1 MTDKRDYPIPYK
13 TDSIYFQ
20 YLVTDYEQSKK
31 FYEEVLGFE
40 KVFDAGSEVG
50 WVEFALPVANAR
62 LGLNIN
68 PEAKITQGSGV
79 LTLNMAD
86 LDKTKSYFDG
96 KGTETTDIVDIPDMV
111 SYFNISDPDGNRIQ
125 IIADPRV
132 SSK

>member
-1 MTDKRDYPIPYK
+1 MKEYPIPYK

-20 YLVTDYEQSKK
+20 YAVTDYEKSKK
-31 FYEEVLGFE
+31 FYEEILGFE
-40 KVFDAGSEVG
+40 KVFDAGAEVG
-50 WVEFALPVANAR
+50 WVEFALPVEGSR
-62 LGLNIN
+62 LGLNISA
-68 PEAKITQGSGV
+68 ETKITQGSGV
-79 LTLNMAD
+79 LTLMMAD

>member
-1 MTDKRDYPIPYK
+1 MTDKREYPVPYK
-13 TDSIYFQ
+13 EDSIYFQ
-20 YLVTDYEQSKK
+20 YAVTDYERSKK
-31 FYEEVLGFE
+31 FYEEILGFE
-40 KVFDAGSEVG
+40 KVFDAGAEVG

-62 LGLNIN
+62 LGLNVN
-68 PEAKITQGSGV
+68 PEAKIIQGSGV

-86 LDKTKSYFDG
+86 LDKTKSYFDS